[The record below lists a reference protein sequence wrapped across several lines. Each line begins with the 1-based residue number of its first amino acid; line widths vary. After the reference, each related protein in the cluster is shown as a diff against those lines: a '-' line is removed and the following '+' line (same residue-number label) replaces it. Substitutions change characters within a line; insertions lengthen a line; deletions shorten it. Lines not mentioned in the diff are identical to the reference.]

1 MHLAICLLRADYCRL
16 VVQAQ
21 LMRHPLGVEMFDI
34 EVRPLLYAPE
44 RPRGRTA
51 EQRDELAASSVM
63 NSRRFN

>member
-1 MHLAICLLRADYCRL
+1 
-16 VVQAQ
+16 
-21 LMRHPLGVEMFDI
+21 MRHPLGVEMFDI

-44 RPRGRTA
+44 WPRGRTA

>member
-34 EVRPLLYAPE
+34 EVCDFTHAHFFDSVITDISVVMDHLRP
-44 RPRGRTA
+44 
-51 EQRDELAASSVM
+51 
-63 NSRRFN
+63 